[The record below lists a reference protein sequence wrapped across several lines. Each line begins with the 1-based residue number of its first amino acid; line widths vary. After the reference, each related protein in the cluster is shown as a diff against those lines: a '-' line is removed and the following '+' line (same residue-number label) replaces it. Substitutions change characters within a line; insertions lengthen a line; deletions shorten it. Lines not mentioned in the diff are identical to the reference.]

1 MFGLNP
7 FPIRQ
12 SFRNYRSS
20 EARRDLWAGLNVAL
34 LAFPQGMAYASI
46 AGLPI
51 EYGVYGSA
59 VAALVGPLFSGSRFI
74 VLGPT
79 NATSILL
86 FTSFLSLNIA
96 ASEKPALVP
105 VLLLMVGLFLVFGAV
120 LRVADLIQY
129 VSHSVIT
136 GYISA
141 AALFIIVNQARSVM
155 GVDFELPAGT
165 TMVGIIRLTFE
176 NLEDADLASLFL
188 SAATVL
194 VFIVLNRKFRAI
206 PNVAMT
212 LVIASLIA
220 WIVNIISSEV
230 LSDRGDSTSLQML
243 NAIDSSNWSL
253 RIPKIDDATVG
264 NLALSALIIAFL
276 CILEGASIGKSLAA
290 RSGKRLD
297 TNQEMLGMG
306 IANLAC
312 AFSGGMPASG
322 SLSRSSLNHTSKAA
336 SPFSSMISG
345 LICAFIAVLLGGFVA
360 YVPKAALGVVVISI
374 GLSLINRYDINVA
387 VKTTRSDAIVFT
399 TTFLSA
405 LLIKLEFG
413 ILFGTVTSILL
424 FVRKAAVPE
433 LVEYTAGIDGHLT
446 PLEKGKLRS
455 DPEVSIVHVEGE
467 LFFGAAEL
475 FRDQMRRLVE
485 EPNLKV
491 VILKMRNAHHL
502 DSTSALALIE
512 LVRNMREIGRHLLV
526 SEAREKVFRVF
537 RNSGLIEVIGSE
549 NIFPEAPQNPTLST
563 AQALRRAKELVGGV
577 KTRVSVYAE
586 ENSPDT

>member
-1 MFGLNP
+1 MSRLDL
-7 FPIRQ
+7 FPIRR
-12 SFRNYRSS
+12 SFRNYRSTD
-20 EARRDLWAGLNVAL
+20 ARRDFWSGLNVAL

-74 VLGPT
+74 ILGPT

-86 FTSFLSLNIA
+86 FATFLGLNLA
-96 ASEKPALVP
+96 ASEKLALVP
-105 VLLLMVGLFLVFGAV
+105 ILLLMVGLFLVFGAA

-136 GYISA
+136 GYITA
-141 AALFIIVNQARSVM
+141 AALLIITNQARSVI
-155 GVDFELPAGT
+155 GVSFELPPGT
-165 TMVGIIRLTFE
+165 TMVGVIRLTFE
-176 NLEDADLASLFL
+176 HLNQIDLPSVIL
-188 SAATVL
+188 SAVTVL
-194 VFIVLNRKFRAI
+194 ILVVLNRKFRTL

-212 LVIASLIA
+212 LIIASLVA
-220 WIVNIISSEV
+220 WMVNSLPTKVIEDRVNSS
-230 LSDRGDSTSLQML
+230 SLQML
-243 NAIDSSNWSL
+243 NAIDSSQWSL
-253 RIPKIDDATVG
+253 QVPKFDDAAVG
-264 NLALSALIIAFL
+264 NLAISALVIAFL

-306 IANLAC
+306 IANIAC

-322 SLSRSSLNHTSKAA
+322 SLSRSSLNHSSNAA

-345 LICAFIAVLLGGFVA
+345 LICAFVAVLLGGFVA

-387 VKTTRSDAIVFT
+387 VKTTKSDAIVFS

-405 LLIKLEFG
+405 LLVKLEFG

-446 PLEKGKLRS
+446 PLEKGKRRT
-455 DPEVSIVHVEGE
+455 DPGVSIVHVEGE

-485 EPNLKV
+485 DLNLKV

-512 LVRNMREIGRHLLV
+512 LVRNMHEIGRHLLV
-526 SEAREKVFRVF
+526 SEAREEVFRVF
-537 RNSGLIEVIGSE
+537 RNSGLIDVIGNE

-563 AQALRRAKELVGGV
+563 AQALRRAKELAGGG
-577 KTRVSVYAE
+577 KTQVSVYAE
-586 ENSPDT
+586 GRQRN